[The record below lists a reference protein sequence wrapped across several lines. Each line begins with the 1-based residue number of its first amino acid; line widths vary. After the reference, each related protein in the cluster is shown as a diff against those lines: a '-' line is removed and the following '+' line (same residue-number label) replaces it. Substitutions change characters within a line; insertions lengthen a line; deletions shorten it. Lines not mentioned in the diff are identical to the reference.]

1 MSSIKVF
8 ESNPKGRD
16 FVVGDIHG
24 HFKLLA
30 SLLEKVDFNT
40 QQDRLFCVGDL
51 IDRGPDSI
59 DVLKWLSEPWFYGV
73 RGNHEQMLIDC
84 LSGRGD
90 INRHTRNGGAWL
102 YALSPSV
109 QNEIYNLLQT
119 LPVMIEVNLSDGRKI
134 GIVHAEAFLS
144 CATQS
149 WQDAKDAISGMRGE
163 SAQQQALKT
172 ALYARERIEQQN
184 QAPIIG
190 LDKLYVGHSTVP
202 HVHTLGNVVYT
213 DTGCSFSDGTL
224 SVIDIDTGEVSHV
237 SMRLLHDSL
246 GAGL

>member
-224 SVIDIDTGEVSHV
+224 SVIDIVTGEVSHV